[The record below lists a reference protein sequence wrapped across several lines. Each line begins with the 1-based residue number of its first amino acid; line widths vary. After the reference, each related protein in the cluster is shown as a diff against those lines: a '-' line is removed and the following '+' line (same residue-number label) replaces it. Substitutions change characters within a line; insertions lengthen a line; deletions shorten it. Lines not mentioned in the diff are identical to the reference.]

1 MNFMALA
8 AQALSQ
14 DEFSKCFEPKPV
26 AHHPGLS
33 LRYLVY
39 LAGMLIR
46 YGILFPIR
54 LTVLVVGALL
64 FAGLLP
70 LALMSGNEEWSRV
83 LFMSFC
89 KLILFCFSAWI
100 RHHGEKPQPGG
111 PHIFVANHTSFTDF
125 FLLSSHEFPHAT
137 VAQVHGGFFGL
148 LQRHA
153 LSLNGSLF
161 FYRDETKDKEKL
173 AKKMRDHVNV
183 DWQQKSPLIIF
194 PEGTC
199 VNNEYTVLFHKGAFE
214 LGCDVCPVAIKYN
227 KRLLDP
233 YWNTREQSFTQH
245 VLYLMTRWCM
255 IADVWWLPPQRRA
268 QGETSIDFAKRVKAM
283 ISEAAGL
290 KNLSWDGYL
299 KNFVR
304 QHDHEK
310 LRRSSQAKYVHSL
323 RLKLPSLIAGPG
335 ITDASADNEGDKD
348 FGSKQAMKRLSM
360 GAAFHNDNPNAG
372 KGNPNRYS
380 GAAALNPRNSFLEGL
395 EPARIVELKNE
406 ILVASP
412 IPIMVEASKR
422 GTATVS
428 ASAGTVP
435 AGESLIEHL
444 SERKDRVINS
454 WKRFSMISRLDQH
467 HHLDDEA
474 AQEEQEE
481 ARLDYTGWRL
491 WNKHQKEYQE
501 RRRSAFA
508 GHRRKAEQVEDK
520 GGEEEDDLF
529 NDAISTG
536 IDLDDHDN
544 DEHDDNDSDGE
555 MAQARKARRRI
566 LHGKHR
572 SVL

>member
-1 MNFMALA
+1 
-8 AQALSQ
+8 
-14 DEFSKCFEPKPV
+14 
-26 AHHPGLS
+26 
-33 LRYLVY
+33 
-39 LAGMLIR
+39 
-46 YGILFPIR
+46 
-54 LTVLVVGALL
+54 
-64 FAGLLP
+64 
-70 LALMSGNEEWSRV
+70 
-83 LFMSFC
+83 
-89 KLILFCFSAWI
+89 
-100 RHHGEKPQPGG
+100 
-111 PHIFVANHTSFTDF
+111 
-125 FLLSSHEFPHAT
+125 
-137 VAQVHGGFFGL
+137 
-148 LQRHA
+148 
-153 LSLNGSLF
+153 
-161 FYRDETKDKEKL
+161 
-173 AKKMRDHVNV
+173 
-183 DWQQKSPLIIF
+183 
-194 PEGTC
+194 

-335 ITDASADNEGDKD
+335 VPGDTTDNESDKD
-348 FGSKQAMKRLSM
+348 FGSKQALKRLSM
-360 GAAFHNDNPNAG
+360 GAVFHNNPNAG
-372 KGNPNRYS
+372 KSNPNRYS
-380 GAAALNPRNSFLEGL
+380 GVPSNPRNSFLEGL

-412 IPIMVEASKR
+412 IPILVGAGKK
-422 GTATVS
+422 GTSTAS
-428 ASAGTVP
+428 ASAGSNAIP

-444 SERKDRVINS
+444 SERKDKVINS
-454 WKRFSMISRLDQH
+454 WKRFSMISRLDH
-467 HHLDDEA
+467 HHQLDDEA
-474 AQEEQEE
+474 AQEAQEE

-508 GHRRKAEQVEDK
+508 GHAGHHHKAAEEVEDE
-520 GGEEEDDLF
+520 GGEEDDLF

-536 IDLDDHDN
+536 ININDDVDVDHD
-544 DEHDDNDSDGE
+544 DEDDE
-555 MAQARKARRRI
+555 TAQARRARRRI

-572 SVL
+572 SVI